1 MTTIEIAITHLENAE
16 TSILSFLQRLSDLP
30 EDAPLDQGP
39 DAGAMLAAVLRSV
52 SRAAGALE
60 SIDPPERVPLP
71 STRPPGPAGFS

>member
-16 TSILSFLQRLSDLP
+16 TSILSFLQQLSDLP

-39 DAGAMLAAVLRSV
+39 DAGPMLAAVLRSV

-60 SIDPPERVPLP
+60 SIDPPDPWPL
-71 STRPPGPAGFS
+71 RPTGPPDPAGFS

>member
-16 TSILSFLQRLSDLP
+16 TSILSFLQQLSDLP

-60 SIDPPERVPLP
+60 SIDP
-71 STRPPGPAGFS
+71 AGFS